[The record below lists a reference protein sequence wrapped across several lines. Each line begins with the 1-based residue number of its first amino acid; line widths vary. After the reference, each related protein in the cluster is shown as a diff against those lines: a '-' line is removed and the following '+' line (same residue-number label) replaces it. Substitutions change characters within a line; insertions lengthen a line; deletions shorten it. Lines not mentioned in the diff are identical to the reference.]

1 MTEKKPRLAMNPL
14 EGLIR
19 DTTKDKPEPA
29 APSATA
35 RPKPSKAA
43 YRGKRAPVDPAA
55 AQAEAK
61 LRDDI
66 GRGKGTN
73 YYVNK
78 RGDVLQK
85 VLVYLP
91 FEYVRQLK
99 REAIDARMSLSAL
112 IEKRLRG

>member
-1 MTEKKPRLAMNPL
+1 MKADEIQKRLAESLDKANAQEARRP
-14 EGLIR
+14 
-19 DTTKDKPEPA
+19 KPEPPVAPA
-29 APSATA
+29 A
-35 RPKPSKAA
+35 KPSRPAA
-43 YRGKRAPVDPAA
+43 RGKRAPADPAA

-78 RGDVLQK
+78 KGDVLQK

-99 REAIDARMSLSAL
+99 REAIDARLSLSAL